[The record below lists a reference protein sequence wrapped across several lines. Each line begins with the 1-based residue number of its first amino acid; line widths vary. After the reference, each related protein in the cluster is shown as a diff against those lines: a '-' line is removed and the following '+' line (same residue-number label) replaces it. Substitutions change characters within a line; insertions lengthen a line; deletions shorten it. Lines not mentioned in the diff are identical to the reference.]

1 MPASARGTRG
11 LSPSVLDLLDVPGG
25 RTSACPGCREFAPGW
40 TRVDIDGLSVLTHDG
55 DVICPRDRHFGYR
68 PATAP
73 VSRRD
78 DATVIPSPCMGC
90 GADVDH
96 WRWANLDGTGV
107 LVHDTPHGAE
117 HCPSGRSFDWATG
130 AAHAPVGVAA

>member
-1 MPASARGTRG
+1 MPASTRGTRG

-25 RTSACPGCREFAPGW
+25 RTSACPGCGEFAPGW
-40 TRVDIDGLSVLTHDG
+40 TRVDVDGLSVLTHDG
-55 DVICPRDRHFGYR
+55 DVICPRDRRFGYR

-78 DATVIPSPCMGC
+78 DVTVIPSPCMGC

-96 WRWANLDGTGV
+96 WRWANHDGTGV
-107 LVHDTPHGAE
+107 LVHDTAHGAE
-117 HCPSGRSFDWATG
+117 RCPSGQSFDWATG
-130 AAHAPVGVAA
+130 AFHAPAGVAA

>member
-1 MPASARGTRG
+1 M
-11 LSPSVLDLLDVPGG
+11 
-25 RTSACPGCREFAPGW
+25 
-40 TRVDIDGLSVLTHDG
+40 LTHDG
-55 DVICPRDRHFGYR
+55 DEICPRDRHFGYR

-107 LVHDTPHGAE
+107 LVHDTSHGAE
-117 HCPSGRSFDWATG
+117 RCPSRQSFDWATG
-130 AAHAPVGVAA
+130 APRSVAVAA

>member
-1 MPASARGTRG
+1 MPASVRSARS
-11 LSPSVLDLLDVPGG
+11 LSPSVVDLLDTPGG
-25 RTSACPGCREFAPGW
+25 RTSSCPGCREFAPAW
-40 TRVDIDGLSVLTHDG
+40 TRVDVDGLSVLTHDG

-73 VSRRD
+73 NSRRD
-78 DATVIPSPCMGC
+78 EATVIPSPCMGC

-107 LVHDTPHGAE
+107 LVHDTSHGAE
-117 HCPSGRSFDWATG
+117 RCPSGRSFDWATG
-130 AAHAPVGVAA
+130 APRPLVAVAA